1 MKKIVEEKTK
11 TLKSLEKELADF
23 VARNQDLEDQNEKLK
38 EDKNKLQAKTQDLEA
53 ENEEKDKKIAELL
66 DKIKELEKN
75 ITKPECINNTGCP
88 SKQACV
94 RYSCMIIYSGSA

>member
-1 MKKIVEEKTK
+1 MGIILGECNAQQKCFEEKRK
-11 TLKSLEKELADF
+11 DLKKEIE
-23 VARNQDLEDQNEKLK
+23 QLK
-38 EDKNKLQAKTQDLEA
+38 KENKLLVQIQDS
-53 ENEEKDKKIAELL
+53 KDEKIAELL

-94 RYSCMIIYSGSA
+94 RYSCMIMYSG